1 MRISDWSSDVCSSDL
16 FTLNR
21 ALQKSNL
28 GEFAEADRLFADALA
43 LPTSDPVQLRLR
55 RNFRAIH
62 ALNQQDYD
70 SAATILRAP
79 VPPLTSAVAV
89 DGTAVV
95 LTPEIAAGIH
105 SRASPRPVAPASD
118 ADRRDPARRPPN
130 IHLPGTPL
138 HAGRQ

>member
-1 MRISDWSSDVCSSDL
+1 MTGLDPSE

-70 SAATILRAP
+70 SAATILRSEEH
-79 VPPLTSAVAV
+79 TSELQSLMRTSYAVLCLKKKKKN
-89 DGTAVV
+89 T
-95 LTPEIAAGIH
+95 TT
-105 SRASPRPVAPASD
+105 S
-118 ADRRDPARRPPN
+118 
-130 IHLPGTPL
+130 
-138 HAGRQ
+138 Q

>member
-1 MRISDWSSDVCSSDL
+1 MTGLDPSE

-28 GEFAEADRLFADALA
+28 GEFVEADRLFADALA

-70 SAATILRAP
+70 SAATLLRAT
-79 VPPLTSAVAV
+79 VPPLTSADAV

-95 LTPEIAAGIH
+95 LTPDIPAGITL
-105 SRASPRPVAPASD
+105 RATARVARPPSAED
-118 ADRRDPARRPPN
+118 RRPPADRAPIMPN
-130 IHLPGTPL
+130 P
-138 HAGRQ
+138 A